1 MTEKRFT
8 QKDEDDWEILDRNKH
23 FAYAHSGYQAKK
35 IIERLNELSD
45 KLDCHILL
53 TDQERQKASNF
64 INGIEKENEQL
75 KKQLGS
81 KEKAHTRCDE
91 LYQKLYDENEELK
104 HRIKKLQNELNNYS
118 EICNELNALVDENEH
133 LKFKLEEVRSDEK
146 QLGISF
152 MEFKMKLI
160 EKLQIHYDYATEQ
173 KQKNLNDIF
182 VAKAYD
188 IIRYDIKK
196 LAEEM
201 GVDLE

>member
-1 MTEKRFT
+1 MGEKRYQWYIDGVDIWDN
-8 QKDEDDWEILDRNKH
+8 QKEERIDDTPTL
-23 FAYAHSGYQAKK
+23 
-35 IIERLNELSD
+35 LNELS
-45 KLDCHILL
+45 
-53 TDQERQKASNF
+53 
-64 INGIEKENEQL
+64 KENEQL
-75 KKQLGS
+75 KKENNIL
-81 KEKAHTRCDE
+81 KASNGEYEDALARLE
-91 LYQKLYDENEELK
+91 EENE
-104 HRIKKLQNELNNYS
+104 Q
-118 EICNELNALVDENEH
+118 

-173 KQKNLNDIF
+173 RQKNLDDIF

>member
-1 MTEKRFT
+1 MTENKRFT
-8 QKDEDDWEILDRNKH
+8 YDNKQVGILKN
-23 FAYAHSGYQAKK
+23 
-35 IIERLNELSD
+35 NEFWLEGAIATA
-45 KLDCHILL
+45 CNH
-53 TDQERQKASNF
+53 
-64 INGIEKENEQL
+64 
-75 KKQLGS
+75 
-81 KEKAHTRCDE
+81 
-91 LYQKLYDENEELK
+91 
-104 HRIKKLQNELNNYS
+104 S
-118 EICNELNALVDENEH
+118 EICNELNALVDENEQ

-173 KQKNLNDIF
+173 RQKNLDDIF

>member
-1 MTEKRFT
+1 MTEKRFSVKQRQGAT
-8 QKDEDDWEILDRNKH
+8 NYSIKD
-23 FAYAHSGYQAKK
+23 YYG
-35 IIERLNELSD
+35 ELPLSEGIYYKSNAD
-45 KLDCHILL
+45 KLCEWLNTQHELL
-53 TDQERQKASNF
+53 N
-64 INGIEKENEQL
+64 NLYNENEQ
-75 KKQLGS
+75 
-81 KEKAHTRCDE
+81 
-91 LYQKLYDENEELK
+91 
-104 HRIKKLQNELNNYS
+104 
-118 EICNELNALVDENEH
+118 
-133 LKFKLEEVRSDEK
+133 LKFKLEEVKSDEK

>member
-1 MTEKRFT
+1 MTEKRFDFKYEYIT
-8 QKDEDDWEILDRNKH
+8 LDGGV
-23 FAYAHSGYQAKK
+23 FATAKNRQDAEL
-35 IIERLNELSD
+35 ISRTLN
-45 KLDCHILL
+45 
-53 TDQERQKASNF
+53 Q
-64 INGIEKENEQL
+64 
-75 KKQLGS
+75 
-81 KEKAHTRCDE
+81 
-91 LYQKLYDENEELK
+91 LYDESEQLK

-118 EICNELNALVDENEH
+118 EICNELNALVDENEQ

-173 KQKNLNDIF
+173 RQKNLDDIF

>member
-1 MTEKRFT
+1 MTKRFELKANFLNGHCDIVDWVESE
-8 QKDEDDWEILDRNKH
+8 QKDAICIFNDLGVLPFSSAPSVCNL
-23 FAYAHSGYQAKK
+23 
-35 IIERLNELSD
+35 LNQFNNENEQL
-45 KLDCHILL
+45 K
-53 TDQERQKASNF
+53 
-64 INGIEKENEQL
+64 KENEQL
-75 KKQLGS
+75 KF
-81 KEKAHTRCDE
+81 
-91 LYQKLYDENEELK
+91 N
-104 HRIKKLQNELNNYS
+104 
-118 EICNELNALVDENEH
+118 
-133 LKFKLEEVRSDEK
+133 LEGTRSDKK

-173 KQKNLNDIF
+173 KQKNFNNIS